1 LSEGQALRANG
12 QVLDLRAG
20 CRLASEQQCG
30 KRCGGITQIT
40 VEANGLD
47 RGFFDQRRGSP

>member
-1 LSEGQALRANG
+1 MSEGQAPRANG